1 MPRSTNTNACVL
13 STWNFR
19 RVTKQLTTKL
29 AKQTTPATF
38 VTEST
43 EANGA
48 EGGLQRDRGDE
59 HQERDVDP
67 KDAESECGDTDDDPE
82 REQGSSGSD
91 P

>member
-1 MPRSTNTNACVL
+1 MPRSTKTNACVE

-48 EGGLQRDRGDE
+48 
-59 HQERDVDP
+59 
-67 KDAESECGDTDDDPE
+67 KAA
-82 REQGSSGSD
+82 SSGIVATSTSSARSTRRTLRAKAATPTTTPSVSRGARTD